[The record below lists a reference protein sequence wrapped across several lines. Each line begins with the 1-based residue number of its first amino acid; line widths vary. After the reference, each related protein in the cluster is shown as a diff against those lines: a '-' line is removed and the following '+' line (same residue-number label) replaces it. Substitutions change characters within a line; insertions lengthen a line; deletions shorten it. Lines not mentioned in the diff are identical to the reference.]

1 MCNDRRGPK
10 RGVTASPPICSVL
23 PGTAQR
29 QTPIGAQ
36 AARLRK
42 IKPQL
47 GRFCRNKPARVS
59 SPCGFDDRIKAMMIQ
74 ALRKV
79 LKRMHYP
86 LEVMLVWFGFPSIC
100 HV

>member
-10 RGVTASPPICSVL
+10 RGVTASLPICSVL

-47 GRFCRNKPARVS
+47 GRGTNNGSATVSAVAASAARKQRRERLFVAV
-59 SPCGFDDRIKAMMIQ
+59 R
-74 ALRKV
+74 ALASVGEQCLGHGK
-79 LKRMHYP
+79 
-86 LEVMLVWFGFPSIC
+86 S
-100 HV
+100 